1 MTVYPDKQEWAHV
14 CSLARDLVK
23 NQAFVVKPRQA
34 PNDILDRD
42 LLPGVLLPR
51 RKLVDDIADCIEA
64 VAAGQDLLQAGK
76 DREREGAG

>member
-23 NQAFVVKPRQA
+23 NQALVVKPRQA
-34 PNDILDRD
+34 PDDILDRD